1 MKKVYIQ
8 PSAEVHN
15 VKAVNMLAASLPIG
29 DGNTP
34 EVDPEEGQN
43 GREDNTPSRPNI
55 WEQGW

>member
-8 PSAEVHN
+8 PSVETYN
-15 VKAVNMLAASLPIG
+15 VKAVNMLAASLPVG
-29 DGNTP
+29 GEGGP
-34 EVDPEEGQN
+34 EVDPEVGQG